1 MTYARFSLALLAI
14 ALAWSAVTMSRS
26 SGFLGL
32 VEAVP
37 AALLVSAGPLAYAW
51 FASRRRE
58 NYRYTGPV
66 VASIV
71 IMALLSAG
79 VNFR

>member
-1 MTYARFSLALLAI
+1 MTYARFASATLAV
-14 ALAWSAVTMSRS
+14 ALAWSALAMSRS
-26 SGFLGL
+26 VGFLGL

-37 AALLVSAGPLAYAW
+37 AALIVSAGPLAYAW

-58 NYRYTGPV
+58 NYRYAGPV

-79 VNFR
+79 VNYR

>member
-1 MTYARFSLALLAI
+1 
-14 ALAWSAVTMSRS
+14 MSRS

-37 AALLVSAGPLAYAW
+37 AALLVSAGPLVYAW

-71 IMALLSAG
+71 IMVLLTVG
-79 VNFR
+79 VDYR